1 MATIRLQLLLQL
13 VFVILGALALA
24 APLCAAQAAA
34 TNGTE
39 ALTQK
44 ILPPGCNNTAQLVSP
59 LSLPFL
65 ICPTFKDEFH

>member
-1 MATIRLQLLLQL
+1 MATINMQLVLQL

-24 APLCAAQAAA
+24 APHCAAQAVA

-59 LSLPFL
+59 FL
-65 ICPTFKDEFH
+65 FLF